1 MGGVMSDPWAAPP
14 TQEEL
19 GGGQD
24 AWAAPPTQAELGQGP
39 GMLESLGRGALQGGT
54 LGFSDEIAGGIEAAM
69 DKIRGGHEDIGKLY
83 VKHRDESRANNAA
96 AEQANPIAY
105 GGGKLAGTLAP
116 ALLTGGASVPEQLL
130 AGGALGAASGLGEAN
145 ELDKDALA
153 KAALGAAGGVAG
165 AGIGGALAKG
175 AGALATPVAEAA
187 EGLGAKLANPALQQA
202 VDSVS
207 KKVALG
213 ALGAGHFV
221 PGLHA
226 VAAGAA
232 AVPGVVRAAGKVL
245 PSLAKT
251 LGRVG
256 AAATKNPGLLGNY
269 GAKLAAASQAGPAAF
284 NAMHFSLAQ
293 TDPEYQKKVLEVQN
307 EHPELDDDS

>member
-1 MGGVMSDPWAAPP
+1 MGAGMSDPWAAPP
-14 TQEEL
+14 TQAEL
-19 GGGQD
+19 GGQD
-24 AWAAPPTQAELGQGP
+24 AWATPPTQAELGHGP

-175 AGALATPVAEAA
+175 AGALATPAAEAV
-187 EGLGAKLANPALQQA
+187 ESIGAKAANPVLQQA
-202 VDSVS
+202 VKDLS
-207 KKVALG
+207 KKVAMG
-213 ALGAGHFV
+213 AALI
-221 PGLHA
+221 PGTRAAIPLALAAPKVVQGVAA
-226 VAAGAA
+226 VA
-232 AVPGVVRAAGKVL
+232 PT
-245 PSLAKT
+245 LART

-256 AAATKNPGLLGNY
+256 AAAAKNPGLLGNY